1 MNAEARLMLIRM
13 GKKMAE
19 ICTQITDSPW
29 MSRWLEDIR
38 AERTPGTYPVAQAIY
53 FQQNGSTEKDLF
65 VAIEYGA
72 INMILNAALR
82 CGQSFP
88 L

>member
-1 MNAEARLMLIRM
+1 
-13 GKKMAE
+13 
-19 ICTQITDSPW
+19 

-82 CGQSFP
+82 CVKVSHYETQATFTGFVRRRQKIIKSCVN
-88 L
+88 